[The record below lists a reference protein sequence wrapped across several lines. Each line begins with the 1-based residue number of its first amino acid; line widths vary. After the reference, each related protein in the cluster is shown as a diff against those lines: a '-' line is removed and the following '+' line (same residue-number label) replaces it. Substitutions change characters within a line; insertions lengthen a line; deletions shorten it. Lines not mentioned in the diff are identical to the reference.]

1 MGFFWGGG
9 HCYMILYKELL
20 IKNKLINK
28 CVSSKLQ
35 KKATEIS
42 KKKKKDRSLI
52 KHWTKQCTE
61 HGHYKRVLLR
71 RTRRSGM
78 KGKCTQEEQTNPQ
91 TAGQATRKGKMKET
105 KRPQQA
111 VTTGQVTALEKYY
124 TRVRTATFT
133 HYNAF

>member
-1 MGFFWGGG
+1 MSQVN
-9 HCYMILYKELL
+9 CKR
-20 IKNKLINK
+20 KP
-28 CVSSKLQ
+28 Q
-35 KKATEIS
+35 KYL
-42 KKKKKDRSLI
+42 KKKKKVRSLI